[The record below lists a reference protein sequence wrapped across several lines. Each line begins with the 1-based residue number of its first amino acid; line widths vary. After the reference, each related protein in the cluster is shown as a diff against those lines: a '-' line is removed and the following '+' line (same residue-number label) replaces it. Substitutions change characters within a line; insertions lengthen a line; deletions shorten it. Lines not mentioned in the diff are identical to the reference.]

1 MPNKLPRP
9 KRKKTPI
16 QIKLPYFDMILSRLE
31 AGDPEFQEAFHR
43 HVHFGAWEHPEHAYD
58 NIPDSIRAMDRL
70 CQYLLTVADIH
81 SGQRVLD
88 VGCGFG
94 GTLATLNEQFDS
106 LELTGLNIDARQLE
120 VARDRLVA
128 RPSNS
133 LRLVEGDACQMP
145 FEGDSFDRILAVEC
159 IFHFP
164 SRRAFFEH
172 ARRVL
177 RSGGNLTLS
186 DFLLPDGSPPGNFDD
201 PSNPL
206 WGSYTAIDLPGYR
219 ALAAEVGLEL
229 THAQDI
235 SRNVRPTYHYFGQ
248 LLGRHFPEALQATEL
263 GAFIMDAGGIAY
275 CTLRFDLPTRNQG
288 QPPQLQR

>member
-1 MPNKLPRP
+1 
-9 KRKKTPI
+9 
-16 QIKLPYFDMILSRLE
+16 MILSRLE
-31 AGDPEFQEAFHR
+31 AGDREFEEAFHR
-43 HVHFGAWEHPEHAYD
+43 HVHFGAWEDPENAYD
-58 NIPDSIRAMDRL
+58 DIPDSIVAMDRL
-70 CQYLLTVADIH
+70 CHYLLTVADIR

-94 GTLATLNEQFDS
+94 GTLATLNERFDH
-106 LELTGLNIDARQLE
+106 LELTGLNIDARQLQ
-120 VARDRLVA
+120 VARERVLPRPGNRLEW
-128 RPSNS
+128 
-133 LRLVEGDACQMP
+133 VEGDACQMP
-145 FEGDSFDRILAVEC
+145 FDDAAFDRMLAVEC

-164 SRRAFFEH
+164 SRRAFFQH

-177 RSGGNLTLS
+177 RPGGNLTLS

-201 PSNPL
+201 ASNPL

-219 ALAAEVGLEL
+219 NLAAEVGLEL

-248 LLGRHFPEALQATEL
+248 LLGRHFPEAREATEL

-275 CTLRFDLPTRNQG
+275 CTLRFDLPA
-288 QPPQLQR
+288 